1 MLVDAQTAQARVPLL
16 ATRGLT
22 KNFGAAAALREV
34 SLDVY
39 ENDVLGIVG
48 DNGAGKSTFL
58 SLLAGYYQPDGG
70 HLEYR
75 GKRVTISSPAEARRE
90 LRMELVYQDLALAPD
105 LSVWENMF
113 CGAELKQWGVF
124 LARRKMKR
132 RARET
137 LERLRSDVDPG
148 ALTTELSGGQR
159 QTVAVAR
166 ALLFDRDIVMMD
178 EPTAAVSVNRAQ
190 DVLSLITDL
199 KDHGKTV
206 LLISHRLDDVLA
218 VCNRVAVFVAG
229 SLAELVPNVEL
240 QVPDLIHMMFG
251 SPLADNG
258 RL

>member
-1 MLVDAQTAQARVPLL
+1 
-16 ATRGLT
+16 
-22 KNFGAAAALREV
+22 
-34 SLDVY
+34 
-39 ENDVLGIVG
+39 
-48 DNGAGKSTFL
+48 
-58 SLLAGYYQPDGG
+58 
-70 HLEYR
+70 
-75 GKRVTISSPAEARRE
+75 
-90 LRMELVYQDLALAPD
+90 
-105 LSVWENMF
+105 
-113 CGAELKQWGVF
+113 
-124 LARRKMKR
+124 MKR